1 MNLLDILLA
10 GLVSAGALWGLI
22 KGFVRITAML
32 VTLVVGGIVAARCY
46 APVAGV
52 VAQVITNPALQ
63 RYVAMTIV
71 FVGFA
76 LVVGL
81 LARWITHWVVAVELG
96 WLNRMAGLAAGAALG
111 FATGALLIS
120 MLTVWLPEND
130 TLFEA
135 SRLYPRWLAMLRQ
148 AQAVLPP
155 ELSARFD
162 QYYQHMRD
170 QATRQP
176 K

>member
-1 MNLLDILLA
+1 MNLLDVLLA
-10 GLVSAGALWGLI
+10 GLILAGALWGLI

-32 VTLVVGGIVAARCY
+32 VTLVAGGIVAARCY

-63 RYVAMTIV
+63 RYVAMTII

-76 LVVGL
+76 LAVGL

-96 WLNRMAGLAAGAALG
+96 WLNRMAGLAAGALLG

-120 MLTVWLPEND
+120 MLTLWLPKND

-135 SRLYPRWLAMLRQ
+135 SRLYPRWLALLRQ
-148 AQAVLPP
+148 AHAVLPP
-155 ELSARFD
+155 DLAARFD
-162 QYYQHMRD
+162 QYQQHMRD
-170 QATRQP
+170 QATRLP
-176 K
+176 R

>member
-1 MNLLDILLA
+1 MNLLDMLLA
-10 GLVSAGALWGLI
+10 GLVVAGALWGLL

-52 VAQVITNPALQ
+52 VAQVITNPTLQ

-120 MLTVWLPEND
+120 LLTVWLPEND

-135 SRLYPRWLAMLRQ
+135 SRLYPRWLALLRQ
-148 AQAVLPP
+148 AETVLPP
-155 ELSARFD
+155 NLTAHFNL
-162 QYYQHMRD
+162 YYQHIRD
-170 QATRQP
+170 GAGRLP
-176 K
+176 R